1 MYVFSTLRI
10 CIYIYTYVC
19 QIVRC
24 KKMLG
29 VNQPPLVL
37 AASVAVV
44 LPFIDCLI
52 SPNKP

>member
-10 CIYIYTYVC
+10 CIYIYVC
-19 QIVRC
+19 QKVRC
-24 KKMLG
+24 KRMLG

-44 LPFIDCLI
+44 LPFVDCLV

>member
-10 CIYIYTYVC
+10 CIYIFTYAK
-19 QIVRC
+19 VRC

-44 LPFIDCLI
+44 LPFIDCLV